1 MSIKKTLLW
10 VTYCSDILKENQCV
24 SYKLLNLLLGS
35 VLILFSAYGYM
46 YVITRILNVVPPGID
61 GSNKCY
67 QRGAHQHIWAHPK
80 FSFLQFARQFFL
92 AQWIR
97 DNHVEM
103 ERCLRTPVEDPLDSG
118 EGLTNDSFIDAQSIT
133 KLEDKKAFLLSIL
146 DGRNVSTIRYVD
158 LYPLFSYSLSVGYN
172 SCRYIYIAT

>member
-1 MSIKKTLLW
+1 MEAINAT
-10 VTYCSDILKENQCV
+10 
-24 SYKLLNLLLGS
+24 
-35 VLILFSAYGYM
+35 
-46 YVITRILNVVPPGID
+46 NVEHINTV
-61 GSNKCY
+61 
-67 QRGAHQHIWAHPK
+67 IWAHPK

-172 SCRYIYIAT
+172 SFRYIYIAT

>member
-1 MSIKKTLLW
+1 MEAIN
-10 VTYCSDILKENQCV
+10 VT
-24 SYKLLNLLLGS
+24 
-35 VLILFSAYGYM
+35 
-46 YVITRILNVVPPGID
+46 NVEHINTV
-61 GSNKCY
+61 
-67 QRGAHQHIWAHPK
+67 IWAHPK

>member
-1 MSIKKTLLW
+1 MLYYLALMEAIN
-10 VTYCSDILKENQCV
+10 VT
-24 SYKLLNLLLGS
+24 
-35 VLILFSAYGYM
+35 
-46 YVITRILNVVPPGID
+46 NVEHINTV
-61 GSNKCY
+61 
-67 QRGAHQHIWAHPK
+67 IWAHPK

-172 SCRYIYIAT
+172 SCRYIYITT

>member
-1 MSIKKTLLW
+1 MEAIN
-10 VTYCSDILKENQCV
+10 VT
-24 SYKLLNLLLGS
+24 
-35 VLILFSAYGYM
+35 
-46 YVITRILNVVPPGID
+46 NVEHINTV
-61 GSNKCY
+61 
-67 QRGAHQHIWAHPK
+67 IWAHPK

-146 DGRNVSTIRYVD
+146 DRRNVSTIRYVD

-172 SCRYIYIAT
+172 SFRYIYIAT

>member
-1 MSIKKTLLW
+1 MEAINAT
-10 VTYCSDILKENQCV
+10 
-24 SYKLLNLLLGS
+24 
-35 VLILFSAYGYM
+35 
-46 YVITRILNVVPPGID
+46 NVEHINTV
-61 GSNKCY
+61 
-67 QRGAHQHIWAHPK
+67 IWAHPK

-133 KLEDKKAFLLSIL
+133 KLEDKKAFLLFIL

>member
-1 MSIKKTLLW
+1 M
-10 VTYCSDILKENQCV
+10 
-24 SYKLLNLLLGS
+24 
-35 VLILFSAYGYM
+35 
-46 YVITRILNVVPPGID
+46 
-61 GSNKCY
+61 
-67 QRGAHQHIWAHPK
+67 
-80 FSFLQFARQFFL
+80 QFARQFFL

-146 DGRNVSTIRYVD
+146 DRRNVSTIRYVD

>member
-1 MSIKKTLLW
+1 MEAINAT
-10 VTYCSDILKENQCV
+10 
-24 SYKLLNLLLGS
+24 
-35 VLILFSAYGYM
+35 
-46 YVITRILNVVPPGID
+46 NVEHINTV
-61 GSNKCY
+61 
-67 QRGAHQHIWAHPK
+67 IWAHPK

-158 LYPLFSYSLSVGYN
+158 LYPLFSYSLSVGY
-172 SCRYIYIAT
+172 IV

>member
-1 MSIKKTLLW
+1 MLYYLALMEAIN
-10 VTYCSDILKENQCV
+10 VT
-24 SYKLLNLLLGS
+24 
-35 VLILFSAYGYM
+35 
-46 YVITRILNVVPPGID
+46 NVEHINTV
-61 GSNKCY
+61 
-67 QRGAHQHIWAHPK
+67 IWAHPK

>member
-1 MSIKKTLLW
+1 MEAIN
-10 VTYCSDILKENQCV
+10 VT
-24 SYKLLNLLLGS
+24 
-35 VLILFSAYGYM
+35 
-46 YVITRILNVVPPGID
+46 NVEHINTV
-61 GSNKCY
+61 
-67 QRGAHQHIWAHPK
+67 IWAHPK

-158 LYPLFSYSLSVGYN
+158 LSPSFFLQFICWL
-172 SCRYIYIAT
+172 

>member
-1 MSIKKTLLW
+1 MEAIN
-10 VTYCSDILKENQCV
+10 VTNME
-24 SYKLLNLLLGS
+24 
-35 VLILFSAYGYM
+35 
-46 YVITRILNVVPPGID
+46 
-61 GSNKCY
+61 
-67 QRGAHQHIWAHPK
+67 HINTWAHPK

-133 KLEDKKAFLLSIL
+133 KLEEKKAFLLSIL

>member
-1 MSIKKTLLW
+1 MLYYLALMEAIN
-10 VTYCSDILKENQCV
+10 VT
-24 SYKLLNLLLGS
+24 
-35 VLILFSAYGYM
+35 
-46 YVITRILNVVPPGID
+46 NVEHINTV
-61 GSNKCY
+61 
-67 QRGAHQHIWAHPK
+67 IWAHPK

-172 SCRYIYIAT
+172 SCRYIYVAT